1 MAIRGLGGIAMSA
14 IFLSA
19 SVPLV
24 GRGTYHE
31 TANPFLIQCAVRELV
46 IAVIR
51 QHKIVWG
58 GHPAITPMIWS
69 ICEDLGVDYS
79 QSVVLYQSTFFADVF
94 PGENTHFQNVVFT
107 DAVAN
112 DRAASLLVMREKM
125 LSRADLGAAVFIGGM
140 DGVETEHELF
150 RRFHPAAKVLPV
162 SSPGGAALNLAKDH
176 GYFTGAAL
184 VDVDFAQLFH
194 THLVV
199 PLAGKPS

>member
-1 MAIRGLGGIAMSA
+1 MSA

-24 GRGTYHE
+24 GRGLYHE

-79 QSVVLYQSTFFADVF
+79 GAVVLYQSRFFEDRY
-94 PGENTHFQNVVFT
+94 PEENDRFHNVVFT
-107 DAVAN
+107 DAVPD
-112 DRAASLLVMREKM
+112 DRDASLLLMRERM
-125 LSRADLGAAVFIGGM
+125 LSRDDLVAGVFIGGM
-140 DGVETEHELF
+140 EGVEVEHEIF
-150 RRFHPAAKVLPV
+150 RQFHPTAKVLPV
-162 SSPGGAALNLAKDH
+162 PSPGGAALNLAKDQ
-176 GYFTGAAL
+176 GSFTDEEL

-194 THLVV
+194 KHLAFST
-199 PLAGKPS
+199 LHIQGAAG